1 MRGGRPGKILNLLNH
16 LQQLHCKPPAVGARV
31 ARGKGV
37 RPVVKRIAGTVLA
50 LLAVFASFGASALG
64 LGQIEV
70 KSKVGQPLVAEIPII
85 SSDPTELEQLRAG
98 LASPETFARI
108 GLRPPIGIIA
118 ELQFTQALDARGNP
132 IIRVT
137 STQPVSE
144 PLLTFLVEVDW
155 GQGRLVREYSAL
167 VDAPRTVSA
176 PLQPDIAAP
185 VLEAPAV
192 IERPAEPTVATE
204 EPVPPAEVP
213 AAEPA
218 PTETAAEPAPQD
230 GTAIAPTEP
239 QQPIAVATPVTRP
252 VFDDN
257 DYEVRRGDT
266 LSSIASRV
274 GGAGTLDQTMIAL
287 LRANPDAFIGGN
299 INRLKAG
306 AVLRMPGEAAM
317 TELEAQQASA
327 IVHSQTQEWRA
338 SRHAAPQ
345 PAGADAGAAATAQA
359 ATASTSTP
367 SKRVAD
373 ARLEIV
379 PPGASDATKAGTQS
393 GFSAGGEGA
402 MLEQELTQTKE
413 TLAAREAEAE
423 ELKTR
428 VAELEK
434 LREQQQQL
442 IAMKDSELAAAQQR
456 LADAQKQQ
464 AQASAMPWVIGI
476 GGALVL
482 GGLVAWFL
490 RRRDAAKPVFRAPT
504 AAPAPSI
511 ADAFAPRSDEAV
523 QPEIELEAVAPEP
536 VAAAVV
542 PERAPEPPAR
552 TVPAWHTGAQ
562 RDLLDPAAQA
572 AHERLELARAYL
584 DLGDLAGARQLL
596 GEIVINGD
604 HAARQQAQ
612 RMLRELE

>member
-1 MRGGRPGKILNLLNH
+1 M
-16 LQQLHCKPPAVGARV
+16 
-31 ARGKGV
+31 
-37 RPVVKRIAGTVLA
+37 KRIAGTVLA

-428 VAELEK
+428 FAELEK

-442 IAMKDSELAAAQQR
+442 IAMKDSELKTILTTIVQYSKTADELKQNFAKWFDDYMDRVSGWYKSRQQVW
-456 LADAQKQQ
+456 LFI
-464 AQASAMPWVIGI
+464 IG
-476 GGALVL
+476 L
-482 GGLVAWFL
+482 LVAVVLNVDCFRLVKELNDNSVL
-490 RRRDAAKPVFRAPT
+490 R
-504 AAPAPSI
+504 
-511 ADAFAPRSDEAV
+511 E
-523 QPEIELEAVAPEP
+523 
-536 VAAAVV
+536 
-542 PERAPEPPAR
+542 
-552 TVPAWHTGAQ
+552 HM
-562 RDLLDPAAQA
+562 AQA
-572 AHERLELARAYL
+572 AENYVSTHEPEVTGNDSLQMIVKNIKDAYNQL
-584 DLGDLAGARQLL
+584 DVNDLPIGWNKTPTTGNPFAGFWSVNQTYFINGTWVQTISGWLITAGLLSFGSPFWFQLL
-596 GEIVINGD
+596 NKLID
-604 HAARQQAQ
+604 
-612 RMLRELE
+612 LRKAGKKPEQVNTTDQT